1 MSRIAKTHGRE
12 ALDSCGN
19 PARTLRGEREL
30 GEGMAM
36 RGALFDFNGTM
47 IDDRT
52 MQESSWREF
61 LANKIGRDV
70 ADEEFHGWV
79 HGRNADVIFPH
90 FLGRPLSRQEIA
102 SLEEEK
108 EVIYRRDCL
117 ADPEHFRLLPG
128 LPEFLDLLAERGV
141 GRTIATASNHTN
153 VVFFFEELGLDRW
166 FDPARV
172 VFSDGTFEGKPAPD
186 IYLAAAGRI
195 GVPIGE
201 CAVFEDS
208 RSGVRAGRRSG
219 ARPVV
224 GIATMFPAEDL
235 RSFGADEVLSDYRG
249 ASALLGGPADD
260 ASASHR
266 LAP

>member
-1 MSRIAKTHGRE
+1 
-12 ALDSCGN
+12 
-19 PARTLRGEREL
+19 
-30 GEGMAM
+30 M

-61 LANKIGRDV
+61 LAHAIGRDV
-70 ADEEFHGWV
+70 ADEEFHRWV

-90 FLGRPLSRQEIA
+90 FLGRPLAREEIA
-102 SLEEEK
+102 ALEEEK
-108 EVIYRRDCL
+108 EAIYRRDCL
-117 ADPEHFRLLPG
+117 ADPEHFQLLPG
-128 LPEFLDLLAERGV
+128 LPEFLDRLVEQGV

-166 FDPARV
+166 FDPDRV
-172 VFSDGTFEGKPAPD
+172 VFSNGTFEGKPAPD
-186 IYLAAAGRI
+186 IYLAAAERI

-208 RSGVRAGRRSG
+208 RSGVTAGRRSG

-224 GIATMFPAEDL
+224 GIATMLTPDEL
-235 RSFGADEVLSDYRG
+235 RSFGADEVIPDYRA
-249 ASALLGGPADD
+249 ASCLLGTTRA
-260 ASASHR
+260 
-266 LAP
+266 